1 MVVGKASV
9 YYENDGVYLAN
20 FKVFEKY
27 RGRGYAD
34 AMMQLCI
41 DLFHIDTLIVSQS
54 NKAAITLYKKHGFK
68 IIDSYYTNDLGEDVY
83 YMKCLKGGCL
93 L

>member
-27 RGRGYAD
+27 AEE
-34 AMMQLCI
+34 
-41 DLFHIDTLIVSQS
+41 
-54 NKAAITLYKKHGFK
+54 
-68 IIDSYYTNDLGEDVY
+68 ED
-83 YMKCLKGGCL
+83 MPML
-93 L
+93 